1 MFLLHLKYP
10 IKLLLGKIA
19 TEAIAFTHVLGLSA
33 AFLCNLL
40 WNAKVVTDLSPAHSI
55 TSILTVCSF
64 IARKS
69 YICIFF
75 WNTISPQQ
83 PPKVEF
89 SAWKDLQEPIESII
103 LYKPRGSLVLHWP
116 TGSLILH
123 ELIENFVFYMPLGH
137 GGQGDCREGWLRP
150 IQRCS
155 QLLFWVAVGFDLK
168 QITQCVYMALETF

>member
-1 MFLLHLKYP
+1 MHLKYP

-19 TEAIAFTHVLGLSA
+19 TKAITFTHVRGLSA
-33 AFLCNLL
+33 AFPCNLL
-40 WNAKVVTDLSPAHSI
+40 WNAKVVTDLSPGHSI

-75 WNTISPQQ
+75 WTTISPQQ

-89 SAWKDLQEPIESII
+89 SAWEDLQEPKESII
-103 LYKPRGSLVLHWP
+103 LYKPIGSLVLHWP

-123 ELIENFVFYMPLGH
+123 EPIENFVLHAFGVRGTIASLYLMN
-137 GGQGDCREGWLRP
+137 
-150 IQRCS
+150 
-155 QLLFWVAVGFDLK
+155 A
-168 QITQCVYMALETF
+168 